1 MEPVIIVTILALAQ
15 FVFFGITVGG
25 IREKT
30 GVKAPASS
38 GDPEFER
45 ANRVH
50 LNTLEQL
57 VVLLPALWLYA
68 HYVNPLWGAGLGV
81 VYLIGRFIY
90 QAAYMKDPA
99 SRSMGFMLSFLPS
112 AVMLV
117 WVLIVAVMHYI

>member
-15 FVFFGITVGG
+15 YVYFGITVGG
-25 IREKT
+25 VRAKT

-38 GDPEFER
+38 GDAEFER

-57 VVLLPALWLYA
+57 VVMLPALWLYA

-90 QAAYMKDPA
+90 KAAYMKDPA
-99 SRSMGFMLSFLPS
+99 SRAIGFMLSFLPS
-112 AVMLV
+112 AVMLA

>member
-15 FVFFGITVGG
+15 YIFFGIQVGG
-25 IREKT
+25 VRQKT

-50 LNTLEQL
+50 LNTLEQM
-57 VVLLPALWLYA
+57 VVMLPALWLYA

-90 QAAYMKDPA
+90 SAAYRKDP
-99 SRSMGFMLSFLPS
+99 STRTLGFMLSFLPV

-117 WVLIVAVMHYI
+117 WVLVVAVMHYI

>member
-15 FVFFGITVGG
+15 YVYFGITVGG
-25 IREKT
+25 VRART

-57 VVLLPALWLYA
+57 VVFLPALWLYA
-68 HYVNPLWGAGLGV
+68 HYVNPVWGAGLGV

-90 QAAYMKDPA
+90 KSAYMKDPA
-99 SRSMGFMLSFLPS
+99 GRSTGFMLSFVPS

-117 WVLIVAVMHYI
+117 WVLIVAVLHYI